1 MTVHELHSP
10 AEHRAAA
17 RRHCVMVAEAHPDAA
32 PDELRA
38 ALVAMMQERGVS
50 PGRPWHG
57 HEIDRGIVWSNQADI
72 TVRERR
78 RQRGEV
84 TCQYSLSCPNEAA
97 LRDAGV
103 ARIGLC
109 AAHFK
114 QAILLNSMG
123 LL

>member
-17 RRHCVMVAEAHPDAA
+17 RRYCVMVAEAHPDAA

-38 ALVAMMQERGVS
+38 ALVVMMRERGIAS
-50 PGRPWHG
+50 DRPWHG
-57 HEIDRGIVWSNQADI
+57 HEIGRGIVWSNQADI

-97 LRDAGV
+97 LRNAGV
-103 ARIGLC
+103 ARVGLC
-109 AAHFK
+109 ADHYSRAL
-114 QAILLNSMG
+114 LLNSMG